1 MDDNTKELEQ
11 YWDEFSQEYEE
22 IQNESLVDI
31 GQQLKEFL
39 VAEKILPTSQ
49 FLDLAGGT
57 GKYIPHFSNFT
68 DSYHLVDLSAKMLE
82 FAKNKSAE
90 SNKITFTHQ
99 EQNKFLKNT
108 KENTYDF
115 VFSAMNPAL
124 ESKEALV
131 ELNRIANGN
140 VGILRLIFDEDNL
153 FSQVEQLY
161 LPNQEQ
167 NKEAQMLLYK
177 VWLEEL
183 GWEFKSKKFRFF
195 LSEKVSSQFFSDYFS
210 DELSNTELA
219 SLTQLFF
226 SETEIREM
234 ERLVIF
240 ELLYW
245 EKC

>member
-1 MDDNTKELEQ
+1 MKIKKVLNNNVVIAQNDN
-11 YWDEFSQEYEE
+11 EE
-22 IQNESLVDI
+22 T
-31 GQQLKEFL
+31 
-39 VAEKILPTSQ
+39 ILMGLGLG
-49 FLDLAGGT
+49 FGKKAGEVVEMC
-57 GKYIPHFSNFT
+57 IR
-68 DSYHLVDLSAKMLE
+68 DR
-82 FAKNKSAE
+82 NKSAD

-210 DELSNTELA
+210 DELSNAELA
-219 SLTQLFF
+219 ALTQLFF

>member
-39 VAEKILPTSQ
+39 VAEKLLPTSQ

-82 FAKNKSAE
+82 FAKNKSAD

-108 KENTYDF
+108 KE
-115 VFSAMNPAL
+115 
-124 ESKEALV
+124 
-131 ELNRIANGN
+131 
-140 VGILRLIFDEDNL
+140 
-153 FSQVEQLY
+153 
-161 LPNQEQ
+161 
-167 NKEAQMLLYK
+167 
-177 VWLEEL
+177 
-183 GWEFKSKKFRFF
+183 
-195 LSEKVSSQFFSDYFS
+195 
-210 DELSNTELA
+210 
-219 SLTQLFF
+219 
-226 SETEIREM
+226 
-234 ERLVIF
+234 
-240 ELLYW
+240 
-245 EKC
+245 

>member
-39 VAEKILPTSQ
+39 VAEKLLPTSQ

-57 GKYIPHFSNFT
+57 
-68 DSYHLVDLSAKMLE
+68 
-82 FAKNKSAE
+82 AKNKSAD

-140 VGILRLIFDEDNL
+140 VGILCLIFDEDNL

-219 SLTQLFF
+219 ALTQLFF

>member
-1 MDDNTKELEQ
+1 
-11 YWDEFSQEYEE
+11 
-22 IQNESLVDI
+22 
-31 GQQLKEFL
+31 
-39 VAEKILPTSQ
+39 
-49 FLDLAGGT
+49 
-57 GKYIPHFSNFT
+57 
-68 DSYHLVDLSAKMLE
+68 
-82 FAKNKSAE
+82 
-90 SNKITFTHQ
+90 
-99 EQNKFLKNT
+99 
-108 KENTYDF
+108 
-115 VFSAMNPAL
+115 MNPAL
-124 ESKEALV
+124 QSKEALV

-195 LSEKVSSQFFSDYFS
+195 LSERVSSQFFSDYFS
-210 DELSNTELA
+210 DDLSNTELA
-219 SLTQLFF
+219 ALTQLFF

>member
-31 GQQLKEFL
+31 GQQLQKFL
-39 VAEKILPTSQ
+39 VTEKLLPTSQ

-57 GKYIPHFSNFT
+57 GKYIPHFLNFT

-82 FAKNKSAE
+82 FAKNKSAD

-108 KENTYDF
+108 KENTCDF

-124 ESKEALV
+124 QSKEALV

-210 DELSNTELA
+210 DELSNIELA
-219 SLTQLFF
+219 ALTQLFF

>member
-1 MDDNTKELEQ
+1 MDDNTKEIEK

-31 GQQLKEFL
+31 GQQLQEFL
-39 VAEKILPTSQ
+39 VTEKLLPTSQ

-57 GKYIPHFSNFT
+57 GKYIPHFSN
-68 DSYHLVDLSAKMLE
+68 D
-82 FAKNKSAE
+82 

-131 ELNRIANGN
+131 ELNRISNGN

-167 NKEAQMLLYK
+167 NKETQMLLYK
-177 VWLEEL
+177 AWLEEL

-210 DELSNTELA
+210 DELSNTELTA
-219 SLTQLFF
+219 LTQLFF

-245 EKC
+245 KKC